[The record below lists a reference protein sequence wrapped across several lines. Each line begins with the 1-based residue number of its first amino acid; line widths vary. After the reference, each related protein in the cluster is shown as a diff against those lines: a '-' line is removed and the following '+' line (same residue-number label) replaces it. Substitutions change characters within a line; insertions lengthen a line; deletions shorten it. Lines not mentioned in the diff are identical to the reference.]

1 MNCTNSHPVQR
12 SYLHSIDSIYSAR
25 STLVVQK
32 QTCPSMT
39 VLTLGLIKYVISS
52 TYETM
57 PTNLLV
63 ANMCVR
69 HCDCIF

>member
-1 MNCTNSHPVQR
+1 MNCTNSHPVPGG
-12 SYLHSIDSIYSAR
+12 YYHSIDPWCKIY
-25 STLVVQK
+25 THNTEW
-32 QTCPSMT
+32 TCPSMT